1 VIRSNFLL
9 TSCCGIFYIFTFI
22 INLNIHFAYPAT
34 YQITMFKY
42 IKAFIC
48 VLLLPSALW
57 AQTNPFVI
65 PLWKNGAPGFENR
78 RNEPEQ
84 AKDYWVKNI
93 HNPSVT
99 VYLPA
104 KDKATGAAIIVCP
117 GGGHRLLVYGPEGVD
132 PAKFLNSIGVAVF
145 VLKYRLAYDS
155 LSTYKVE
162 VHARQDGFRAM
173 RLVRSRAAEFG
184 IDANRIGMMGFSAG
198 GEVVDMV
205 AFDPGNGDPNAPD
218 PIDRVNSKPN
228 FIIQIYPGPSYIPDI
243 IPSDAPPAFLL
254 AADDDMCCSPSV
266 MKLLEKYRAAKVPVE
281 AHIFTQGQHGFNM
294 GNRSKLKSINT
305 WPQRLADWLSDN
317 NILEPVNGTRPRVM
331 H

>member
-1 VIRSNFLL
+1 
-9 TSCCGIFYIFTFI
+9 
-22 INLNIHFAYPAT
+22 
-34 YQITMFKY
+34 MFKY
-42 IKAFIC
+42 LKAIIC
-48 VLLLPSALW
+48 LLLLPAALL
-57 AQTNPFVI
+57 AQNEPLVI

-99 VYLPA
+99 VFLPP
-104 KDKATGAAIIVCP
+104 KDKATGAAVVVCP

-132 PAKFLNSIGVAVF
+132 PAKFLNSIGVTVF
-145 VLKYRLAYDS
+145 VLKYRLQNDT
-155 LSTYKVE
+155 LSPYKVT

-184 IDANRIGMMGFSAG
+184 IDTNRIGMMGFSAG

-205 AFDPGNGDPNAPD
+205 AFDPGNGDPNAAD
-218 PIDRVNSKPN
+218 PIDRVSAKPN
-228 FIIQIYPGPSYIPDI
+228 FIIQIYPGPSYIPDV
-243 IPSDAPPAFLL
+243 IPSNAPPAFLL
-254 AADDDMCCSPSV
+254 AANDDMCCSPSV
-266 MKLLEKYRAAKVPVE
+266 INLLQKYRAAKVPVE
-281 AHIFTQGQHGFNM
+281 AHILTHGQHGFNM
-294 GNRSKLKSINT
+294 GNRSKLKSVNT

-317 NILEPVNGTRPRVM
+317 SILEPINGTRPKVL